1 MRRSYKVDPRITKAV
16 IEKLYGRYPSWAI
29 AQALGLKPQ
38 TITVHARNLGI
49 GIGKG
54 KYKVVL
60 DKTLRKLLLE
70 VVKAKVE
77 EIKKRLE
84 LEGEL

>member
-1 MRRSYKVDPRITKAV
+1 MPGSYKVNPKLTKAV
-16 IEKLYGRYPSWAI
+16 VKELYGKYPSWAI

-38 TITVHARNLGI
+38 TITVHAYKLGI

-54 KYKVVL
+54 KYKVVK
-60 DKTLRKLLLE
+60 DKTIRKLLLE

>member
-1 MRRSYKVDPRITKAV
+1 MPSSCKVNPKLTKAV
-16 IEKLYGRYPSWAI
+16 VKELYGKYPAWAI
-29 AQALGLKPQ
+29 GEVLGLKPQ
-38 TITVHARNLGI
+38 TICFKAYQLGLSR
-49 GIGKG
+49 KER
-54 KYKVVL
+54 KLVMVK

>member
-1 MRRSYKVDPRITKAV
+1 MSGSYKVNPKLTKAV
-16 IEKLYGRYPSWAI
+16 VKELYGKYPAWAI
-29 AQALGLKPQ
+29 AQALGLKPP
-38 TITVHARNLGI
+38 TITVCAYRLGI
-49 GIGKG
+49 GIGRG
-54 KYKVVL
+54 KYRVVK
-60 DKTLRKLLLE
+60 DKTIRKLLLE

>member
-1 MRRSYKVDPRITKAV
+1 MPSSYKVNPKLTKAV
-16 IEKLYGRYPSWAI
+16 VKELYGKYPAWAI

-38 TITVHARNLGI
+38 TIVVHAHKLGV

-77 EIKKRLE
+77 EIRKRLE

>member
-1 MRRSYKVDPRITKAV
+1 MCGGYKVNPKLTKAV
-16 IEKLYGRYPSWAI
+16 VRELYGKYPSWAI

-38 TITVHARNLGI
+38 TIVVHAHNLGI
-49 GIGKG
+49 GTGIG
-54 KYKVVL
+54 KYKTIKN
-60 DKTLRKLLLE
+60 KTIRKLLLE

-77 EIKKRLE
+77 DIKKRLE

>member
-1 MRRSYKVDPRITKAV
+1 MQSSYKVNPKLTKAV
-16 IEKLYGRYPSWAI
+16 VKELYGKYPAWAI

-38 TITVHARNLGI
+38 TICFKAYQLGLSR
-49 GIGKG
+49 KER
-54 KYKVVL
+54 KLVMVK

>member
-1 MRRSYKVDPRITKAV
+1 MPSSYKVNPKLTKAV
-16 IEKLYGRYPSWAI
+16 VKELYGKYPAWAI

-38 TITVHARNLGI
+38 TIGVHAHKLGLTNRI
-49 GIGKG
+49 RGFMSVKNE
-54 KYKVVL
+54 
-60 DKTLRKLLLE
+60 TLRKLLLE